1 MADRWR
7 STATITPPASPALLG
22 YSFYFTSSA
31 AIFTTTPVV
40 TSSSV
45 MDAMLS
51 TLQLFSHADVKDR
64 LPSSRCREHGSLR
77 GNVSFKLD
85 ECISEVRPS
94 EPNAVFLLVMSH
106 WSEIR
111 SVLRCLVLNFLFIT
125 YSFVFCE
132 CLYANVDPSDSFHD
146 SLWFTRST
154 FYYLYYKCAM
164 LWGTPNGPGLNLV
177 LVLTWSWSWL
187 GLCLGGLDHNTA
199 SKFN

>member
-1 MADRWR
+1 MPCCR
-7 STATITPPASPALLG
+7 P
-22 YSFYFTSSA
+22 SSC
-31 AIFTTTPVV
+31 
-40 TSSSV
+40 
-45 MDAMLS
+45 
-51 TLQLFSHADVKDR
+51 FSHADVKDR
-64 LPSSRCREHGSLR
+64 LPSSRCREHGSLH

-94 EPNAVFLLVMSH
+94 EPNVVFLLVMSH
-106 WSEIR
+106 CSEIR

-177 LVLTWSWSWL
+177 LIMTGSLFRWSRPQH
-187 GLCLGGLDHNTA
+187 C
-199 SKFN
+199 

>member
-1 MADRWR
+1 
-7 STATITPPASPALLG
+7 
-22 YSFYFTSSA
+22 
-31 AIFTTTPVV
+31 
-40 TSSSV
+40 
-45 MDAMLS
+45 MDAVLS

-154 FYYLYYKCAM
+154 FYYLYYKCSM
-164 LWGTPNGPGLNLV
+164 L
-177 LVLTWSWSWL
+177 
-187 GLCLGGLDHNTA
+187 
-199 SKFN
+199 

>member
-45 MDAMLS
+45 MDAVLS

-94 EPNAVFLLVMSH
+94 EPNAVFLLLMSH

-125 YSFVFCE
+125 YSFVFCG
-132 CLYANVDPSDSFHD
+132 CWYANANPSDSWFC
-146 SLWFTRST
+146 LWFTRST

-177 LVLTWSWSWL
+177 LIMTGSLFRWSRPQH
-187 GLCLGGLDHNTA
+187 C
-199 SKFN
+199 

>member
-1 MADRWR
+1 M
-7 STATITPPASPALLG
+7 
-22 YSFYFTSSA
+22 
-31 AIFTTTPVV
+31 

-45 MDAMLS
+45 MDAVLS

-154 FYYLYYKCAM
+154 FYYLYYKCSM

-177 LVLTWSWSWL
+177 LIMTGSLFRWSRPQH
-187 GLCLGGLDHNTA
+187 C
-199 SKFN
+199 

>member
-31 AIFTTTPVV
+31 ANFTTTPVV

-45 MDAMLS
+45 MDAVLS

-94 EPNAVFLLVMSH
+94 EPNAVFLLLMSH

-125 YSFVFCE
+125 YSFVFCG
-132 CLYANVDPSDSFHD
+132 CWYANANPSDSWFC
-146 SLWFTRST
+146 LWFTRST

-177 LVLTWSWSWL
+177 LIMTGSLFRWSRPQH
-187 GLCLGGLDHNTA
+187 C
-199 SKFN
+199 